1 MEENLHLSKL
11 GGNEMTLTVR
21 ERFIQHVT
29 ALMVLDNNG
38 LLGDKDLFSLV
49 NSMLE
54 SRCRELTDEQVEQLF
69 SDMDN
74 EVEICIKNHDLNKEN
89 LEGMR

>member
-1 MEENLHLSKL
+1 
-11 GGNEMTLTVR
+11 MTLTAR
-21 ERFIQHVT
+21 EQFIFHV
-29 ALMVLDNNG
+29 AYLMTLDNNG

-54 SRCRELTDEQVEQLF
+54 SRYRELTDEQVEQLF